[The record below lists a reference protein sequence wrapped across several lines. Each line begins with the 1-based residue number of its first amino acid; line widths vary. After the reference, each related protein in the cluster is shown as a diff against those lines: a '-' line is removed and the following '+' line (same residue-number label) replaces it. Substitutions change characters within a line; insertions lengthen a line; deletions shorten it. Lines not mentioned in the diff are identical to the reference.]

1 MQGFEEYFVV
11 RTPATA
17 QRYRDHVFPG
27 TTLADQDG
35 LGQILAH
42 WALRPQ
48 PEERGAYPHPTVIL
62 AGRQDSVV
70 GYAAAADLLEHYPHA
85 TYAALDGAGHPHE
98 QPELLADFINDW
110 LARIQR
116 AGLALTLRSAPALY
130 PSGQRS

>member
-1 MQGFEEYFVV
+1 M
-11 RTPATA
+11 
-17 QRYRDHVFPG
+17 
-27 TTLADQDG
+27 ADQDG